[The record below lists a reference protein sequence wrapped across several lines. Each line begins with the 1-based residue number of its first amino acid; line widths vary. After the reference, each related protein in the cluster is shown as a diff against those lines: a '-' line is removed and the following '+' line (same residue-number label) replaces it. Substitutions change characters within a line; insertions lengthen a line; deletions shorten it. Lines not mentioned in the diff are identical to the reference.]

1 MRFFTLTI
9 AICLLAANLCA
20 QTQPPVEQFAE
31 CKEVK
36 AVVEQF
42 CNLDAAGTWLG
53 PERWDERQAFFNN
66 DWPWSRRDSISVI
79 KSYQVGDVKREVGT
93 NGQAFYIVH
102 LGYVVWGQIDSFL
115 NFTGARG
122 RHRESPAE
130 GQPMQREGVTDLF
143 LSDTF
148 VQMSETE
155 NKKVVKGP
163 MRWRMNSP

>member
-31 CKEVK
+31 SKEVK

-53 PERWDERQAFFNN
+53 PERWDERQAFLNN

-79 KSYQVGDVKREVGT
+79 KSYQIGDVKSVPKMKAQTARYRRRLSQGT
-93 NGQAFYIVH
+93 GM
-102 LGYVVWGQIDSFL
+102 
-115 NFTGARG
+115 TGSGA
-122 RHRESPAE
+122 SLV
-130 GQPMQREGVTDLF
+130 M
-143 LSDTF
+143 
-148 VQMSETE
+148 
-155 NKKVVKGP
+155 
-163 MRWRMNSP
+163 